1 MNGRFPNHSP
11 LFFYLSNRMQK
22 QAVPAYTGCLTL
34 DFVDSNKSQLKPMK
48 DENE

>member
-1 MNGRFPNHSP
+1 MC
-11 LFFYLSNRMQK
+11 SNNY
-22 QAVPAYTGCLTL
+22 ATICLTL